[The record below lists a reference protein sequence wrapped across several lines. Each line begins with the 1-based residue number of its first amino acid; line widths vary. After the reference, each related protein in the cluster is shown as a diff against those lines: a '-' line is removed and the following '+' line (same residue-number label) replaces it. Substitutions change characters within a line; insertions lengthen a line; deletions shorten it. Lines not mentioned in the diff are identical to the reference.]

1 MRLSRPVPKMENSL
15 QHVQEIAVADKG
27 NGVGESITEAS
38 GQDGFEWLWLFWLNR
53 RMLSRCLILGLVG
66 STLIAYLIPK
76 EYESTTRLMPP
87 SQHSSGGSGLA
98 LMEALAGGSGEP
110 AAGLG
115 GSALSGLASSLLG
128 AHNASEVFA
137 YMLKSRT
144 VQDRIIDRFDLRRV
158 YWTRYW
164 ESARK
169 KLTSRTAIS
178 VDRKSDIITITVTD
192 RDPNRAAAIARAYV
206 EELDRISAQLNTGA
220 AHRERVFIEQRLVAV
235 KHDLNEASREFSEY
249 SSDNATLDLKQQ
261 GIATVEA
268 AAVLQGQL
276 IAAQSELQG
285 LEQIYTDSNVRIR
298 TLRARVDELQRQ
310 LRKVSGSDPGSGSNS
325 QEEFPS
331 LRQLPLLGVRWAD
344 LYRQTK
350 IQETVY
356 ELLTSQYEMAKIE
369 EAKETPVIKI
379 LDVAV
384 PPERK
389 SFPPRGLFVFFG
401 SSLAVAGGMMWIVA
415 TTNWHRMDSGDPRKQ
430 LAEEIAGKC
439 VQVWH
444 RGTDRWKTS
453 QNGNDNQHNSG

>member
-1 MRLSRPVPKMENSL
+1 MPSRKMDNSVE
-15 QHVQEIAVADKG
+15 HVQEIELASKG
-27 NGVGESITEAS
+27 NGVGEGMNEVS
-38 GQDGFEWLWLFWLNR
+38 GQDSFEWPWLFWMHR
-53 RMLSRCLILGLVG
+53 RMLSRCLIWGLVV

-87 SQHSSGGSGLA
+87 SQHSSSGSGFA
-98 LMEALAGGSGEP
+98 LLEAMAGGSGG
-110 AAGLG
+110 AGGGLG
-115 GSALSGLASSLLG
+115 ASSLGGLAGDLLG
-128 AHNASEVFA
+128 LHNASEIFA
-137 YMLKSRT
+137 DMLKSRT

-164 ESARK
+164 ETARK
-169 KLTSRTAIS
+169 KLSSRTAIS

-192 RDPNRAAAIARAYV
+192 RDPNRASAIAHAYV
-206 EELDRISAQLNTGA
+206 EELDRISTQLNTGA

-235 KHDLNEASREFSEY
+235 KQDLDKASREFSEY
-249 SSDNATLDLKQQ
+249 SSNNATLDLKQQ

-298 TLRARVDELQRQ
+298 ALRGRVDELQRQ
-310 LRKVSGSDPGSGSNS
+310 LRKVSGSDPSSGSTS
-325 QEEFPS
+325 QEDFPS
-331 LRQLPLLGVRWAD
+331 IRQLPLLGVRWAD

-356 ELLTSQYEMAKIE
+356 ELLTSEYEMAKIE
-369 EAKETPVIKI
+369 EAKETPVIKV

-389 SFPPRGLFVFFG
+389 SFPPRALFVFLG
-401 SSLAVAGGMMWIVA
+401 SSLAVLGGMMWIVG

-430 LAEEIAGKC
+430 LAEEVAGKC
-439 VQVWH
+439 VEVWH
-444 RGTDRWKTS
+444 RSTGRWETS
-453 QNGNDNQHNSG
+453 HNSDNAQHNSG